1 MRRDCSSAR
10 TRNVVANLSSLR
22 GISILHS
29 SSRLV
34 CLFATTCLIAVGA
47 AARPSLSQ
55 GVSDGE
61 TPFFVRLGYGVAS
74 YRTTGRAA
82 VAGQAQEGARV
93 ALGDV
98 SFAAAELGWRF
109 APDWSVSVLGGL
121 PPTVALYGRG
131 DFAGQGLLRKVTYGA
146 VMAGVQYHPFT
157 LGRFEPFL
165 GAGLNYTAIFRT
177 RAGALSELR
186 VADNAG
192 PYVQVGGQLHFT
204 SSLSA
209 FVDVRKTW
217 LSFDSK
223 GVAAGAPIRVSIDPD
238 PVSATLGLSYRF

>member
-1 MRRDCSSAR
+1 M
-10 TRNVVANLSSLR
+10 
-22 GISILHS
+22 
-29 SSRLV
+29 
-34 CLFATTCLIAVGA
+34 
-47 AARPSLSQ
+47 
-55 GVSDGE
+55 
-61 TPFFVRLGYGVAS
+61 
-74 YRTTGRAA
+74 
-82 VAGQAQEGARV
+82 AGQAQEGARV

>member
-1 MRRDCSSAR
+1 MSHSAR
-10 TRNVVANLSSLR
+10 LP
-22 GISILHS
+22 
-29 SSRLV
+29 
-34 CLFATTCLIAVGA
+34 CLA
-47 AARPSLSQ
+47 AATFLAVTGAGTRPSLSQ
-55 GVSDGE
+55 ENASGDQA
-61 TPFFVRLGYGVAS
+61 FFVRLGYGLAS
-74 YRTTGRAA
+74 YRTTGRAS
-82 VAGQAQEGARV
+82 VAGQPLDRARV

-177 RAGALSELR
+177 RGGSLSELR

-192 PYVQVGGQLHFT
+192 PYVQVGGQFHLT

-209 FVDVRKTW
+209 FMDFRKTW

-223 GVAAGAPIRVSIDPD
+223 GVAGGAPIRVSIDPD
-238 PVSATLGLSYRF
+238 PVSATLGLSFRF